1 MPARQLDHTFTI
13 AASPSA
19 VLDHLAEPANYV
31 GLSPL
36 IVSVRDVRT
45 DDTTVRYVAVERFH
59 VVGKW
64 SHDNPIEVTI
74 VRGDN
79 DVSGTVR
86 GPGGV
91 RLAYRI
97 AAEPADIGARVTD
110 TLWLRAPLG
119 LTRFSAGQARRVQLA
134 RACVLA
140 ARLGA

>member
-45 DDTTVRYVAVERFH
+45 DDTTVHYVAVERFH
-59 VVGKW
+59 VGRW

-74 VRGDN
+74 VRGDD

-86 GPGGV
+86 SPGGV
-91 RLAYRI
+91 RLAYRF

-119 LTRFSAGQARRVQLA
+119 LTRFSAGQARKVQLA
-134 RACVLA
+134 RAAVLA